1 MVFKE
6 YTNENFGTY
15 HTHTVDDV
23 YEAMYIAKYPQ
34 RIKDSTNL
42 KEDRRA
48 LNAINKYKVD
58 VANSSLQD
66 ALIKHKVQVVNP
78 RNKTNFMPG
87 FAYVKHTQKAWAPV
101 VLPERMHGG
110 SANKTTTGGGVV
122 LGKTVF
128 SPAVSATNT
137 TINND
142 STSMSPIVA
151 PAQKKQKGEK
161 MTTSSL
167 PSPIQSSQQAEQQH
181 QSHQTGKNAANAA
194 ANAAEALDTN
204 TPNINITS
212 EKIESQK
219 MEQSPEMIKAI
230 KKINYILKH
239 VIPSKALKEM
249 FDVYKTNYKFKNK
262 VAKLVEGSKLPSTN
276 VTDGFALLNTKLPTY
291 DLIDTVRELKR
302 VYKYKS
308 RDKNSSQSTNDKDA
322 YLPGGGT
329 EDETEDGTEDG
340 SEHEPVEYTQPDDT
354 DDTDE
359 ETYTYT
365 LKDGEKSATIYNSW
379 LDKYIF
385 SWFGTEDSTTRY
397 EVDPT
402 SENFPFE
409 MSKFLLHEDLEE
421 SDDEDDD
428 DFEIT
433 PEEALTYLKES
444 IEFASAEDKRI
455 DKIQEDIAKKS
466 LNIVL
471 TTKTKISD
479 LAAKYRI
486 AVILTLIIGALFT
499 YFIAMPGYV
508 FAQTVMFNGDQ
519 AKQMFELPNIGDRTV
534 VDLSKPFE
542 NTDVFLKLD
551 GFQSEWSDVVLRSTK
566 PPQDISISVKLPST
580 NIKLGESFTEKLKQ
594 YLTPTPTDH
603 STQCMLV
610 KNPNKALSIN
620 QQLFASNEMVLGYF
634 IEYVNFAL
642 PNKNLKSYVPTLFG
656 ESTTLVQLF
665 ENQQRISAKSYVD
678 AATDTMIGEI
688 VKNFNEF
695 TKTMFESD
703 DADVRINGFFKS
715 INEQKPSS
723 AFRHRMDKFKQIL
736 LDHYMHH
743 RNALQF
749 KDHNCQISTDDTNN
763 IKLTLDH
770 YTAGL
775 LYDMRLN
782 YETIAKR
789 RVQVY
794 VDTIPVFEKLFDI
807 YGRYLN
813 LDIHTSPPNFEESR
827 VIEYNNIRK
836 QLDDDFNK
844 AVKEWKNKTEDTPD
858 LRKMGAWL
866 TVRLGDEKTKLGQF
880 FNEIKSQSKEHQ
892 IIIERF
898 EKRQKYRD
906 IYNQFTTNIQKPIQL
921 NKEVET
927 IGKEAY
933 ETQVS
938 ALAKQTTSELFE
950 NINKVAVN
958 ANDVFGPILGRQF
971 LGTLDMIVDS
981 MNANI
986 ILPEDITTI
995 NVVAANKG
1003 FMAIYNA
1010 FVSMTGKSELGE
1022 ALNKDL
1028 SKRIPFYD
1036 TIKAVIINAQDQ
1048 QIQNYLRISKNAVR
1062 TLHTRLH
1069 NLRERTSNY
1078 DIITFSKVISNMDY
1092 GLLWDI
1098 LKTSGTSLQEPH
1110 QNNVILDLL
1119 SGHTGDIINYLKN
1132 FSEPYLDMIMEIHQI
1147 ETALIFLHMQNNI
1160 LENAD
1165 FPKYELYEKESD
1177 IGQFL
1182 SNYYSDDYNKYINM
1196 LTKKLFVFTGM
1207 SLTKD
1212 LLGTG
1217 IESTIIK
1224 RGGGSYDDDHEHLE
1238 KELIESFIDNAE
1250 KHNKT
1255 VMSRV
1260 HSVRDINMQL
1270 KKKLLKSFIKHNPHM
1285 GEKLLRYMNQARLEM

>member
-110 SANKTTTGGGVV
+110 SLPERMHGGSANKTTTKGGTLTAATSAASAASAASAESAASAKFKKLGVPARQNTQEKT
-122 LGKTVF
+122 GKT
-128 SPAVSATNT
+128 S
-137 TINND
+137 
-142 STSMSPIVA
+142 
-151 PAQKKQKGEK
+151 
-161 MTTSSL
+161 MTTSSSL
-167 PSPIQSSQQAEQQH
+167 SNQTTTVGIQSNQSQQ
-181 QSHQTGKNAANAA
+181 TGELSSTANAA
-194 ANAAEALDTN
+194 ANAAEALNTN
-204 TPNINITS
+204 TPNINTTLI
-212 EKIESQK
+212 KIESRKRKLKRK
-219 MEQSPEMIKAI
+219 MEQSPEMRKAI
-230 KKINYILKH
+230 EKINYIMKH
-239 VIPSKALKEM
+239 VISKQTLQNLLYTAMNNQNFKYYTNSKEL
-249 FDVYKTNYKFKNK
+249 Y
-262 VAKLVEGSKLPSTN
+262 TN
-276 VTDGFALLNTKLPTY
+276 VNDGFALLNAKLPAY

-302 VYKYKS
+302 VYTYNKKYVQE
-308 RDKNSSQSTNDKDA
+308 DP
-322 YLPGGGT
+322 YLAGGYGYGDGEVEEVEELEEVEEEEEDGEDIVEYILT
-329 EDETEDGTEDG
+329 EDE
-340 SEHEPVEYTQPDDT
+340 
-354 DDTDE
+354 
-359 ETYTYT
+359 
-365 LKDGEKSATIYNSW
+365 ATKTVYNSW

-385 SWFGTEDSTTRY
+385 SWFGTEDSTKRF

-421 SDDEDDD
+421 SDDEGDDN
-428 DFEIT
+428 FEIT
-433 PEEALTYLKES
+433 PEEALEYFNES
-444 IEFASAEDKRI
+444 LAFAAEEDKRVEEI
-455 DKIQEDIAKKS
+455 YSKKPKS
-466 LNIVL
+466 L
-471 TTKTKISD
+471 TSKAKTKI
-479 LAAKYRI
+479 LNLTKLYRMSI
-486 AVILTLIIGALFT
+486 IFTFIIGALFT
-499 YFIAMPGYV
+499 YFIAMPGYA
-508 FAQTVMFNGDQ
+508 FAQTVMFDRTQ
-519 AKQMFELPNIGDRTV
+519 AGKMFELPSQGDRTV
-534 VDLSKPFE
+534 VDLSKPFK
-542 NTDVFLKLD
+542 NTDISLELD
-551 GFQSEWSDVVLRSTK
+551 GFKLEWWDMAQSTKQSEDVT
-566 PPQDISISVKLPST
+566 ISVKLPST
-580 NIKLGESFTEKLKQ
+580 NIELGKSFTEKLNQ
-594 YLTPTPTDH
+594 YLTPTPTDS
-603 STQCMLV
+603 STQCMLI

-620 QQLFASNEMVLGYF
+620 QQLFASKEMVLGYF
-634 IEYVNFAL
+634 IEYLNFAL
-642 PNKNLKSYVPTLFG
+642 PNDALKSFMPEMFGEDSTLVKLFG
-656 ESTTLVQLF
+656 KQKEKSV
-665 ENQQRISAKSYVD
+665 KSYVD
-678 AATDTMIGEI
+678 AATNNMIEEI
-688 VKNFNEF
+688 VNKFNEF

-703 DADVRINGFFKS
+703 NADVRINGFFKS

-749 KDHNCQISTDDTNN
+749 EDHNCQISADGKTNN
-763 IKLTLDH
+763 IKLILDH

-794 VDTIPVFEKLFDI
+794 VNTIPVFEKLFDI
-807 YGRYLN
+807 YGGYLN
-813 LDIHTSPPNFEESR
+813 LEIQTSPPNLEETR
-827 VIEYNNIRK
+827 VDEYNDRTKNLKENFIT
-836 QLDDDFNK
+836 
-844 AVKEWKNKTEDTPD
+844 AVKEWREQTEDTPD
-858 LRKMGAWL
+858 LQKIGAWL
-866 TVRLGDEKTKLGQF
+866 TVGLGDEKTKLGQF
-880 FNEIKSQSKEHQ
+880 FNEIKSISVEHKT
-892 IIIERF
+892 IIERF

-906 IYNQFTTNIQKPIQL
+906 LYNQFTTDLKKPIHL

-927 IGKEAY
+927 IDKEAY
-933 ETQVS
+933 ETKVS
-938 ALAKQTTSELFE
+938 ALAKQTTSELFDS
-950 NINKVAVN
+950 INSVAEN
-958 ANDVFGPILGRQF
+958 ANNVFGPILGRQF

-986 ILPEDITTI
+986 ILPEDVTTI

-1003 FMAIYNA
+1003 FMAIYKA
-1010 FVSMTGKSELGE
+1010 FVTWTGSSLETAIDTE
-1022 ALNKDL
+1022 L
-1028 SKRIPFYD
+1028 SKRVPFYE
-1036 TIKAVIINAQDQ
+1036 TIKSIVTNAQDQ

-1098 LKTSGTSLQEPH
+1098 LKTSGTSLKEPH
-1110 QNNVILDLL
+1110 QNNLILDLF

-1147 ETALIFLHMQNNI
+1147 ETALILLHMQNNL
-1160 LENAD
+1160 LENTD
-1165 FPKYELYEKESD
+1165 SPKYELYEKESD

-1182 SNYYSDDYNKYINM
+1182 KVYYPKDNFNKYINM

-1224 RGGGSYDDDHEHLE
+1224 MGGGSYDDHKHLE
-1238 KELIESFIDNAE
+1238 EELIESFIDNAE